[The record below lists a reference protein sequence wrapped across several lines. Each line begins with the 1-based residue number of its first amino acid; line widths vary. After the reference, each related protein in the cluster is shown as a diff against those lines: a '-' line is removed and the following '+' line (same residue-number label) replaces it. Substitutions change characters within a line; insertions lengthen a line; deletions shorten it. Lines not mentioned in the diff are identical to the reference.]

1 MRLALISL
9 ALALLAASGLYTM
22 KDRVQRRE
30 AELRGLEVAIAAE
43 RAALG
48 RLRAEWAMLNQPGR
62 LARLA
67 AAYLELQPALPNQ
80 IVRIDDIPLRLDL
93 ELARRRLTARLP
105 SGGEVPLRLKPA
117 ERLALPGL
125 SAPNLAAA
133 RQQPGSGAR

>member
-62 LARLA
+62 VARLA

-80 IVRIDDIPLRLDL
+80 IVRIEDVPLRLDL
-93 ELARRRLTARLP
+93 ELAKRRLTARLP
-105 SGGEVPLRLKPA
+105 SGGEVPLRLKPT

-125 SAPNLAAA
+125 SAQALAVA
-133 RQQPGSGAR
+133 RQQPRSGAR

>member
-30 AELRGLEVAIAAE
+30 AELRGLEVALAAE

-62 LARLA
+62 VARLA

-125 SAPNLAAA
+125 SGQALAAA
-133 RQQPGSGAR
+133 RQPPRSGAR

>member
-9 ALALLAASGLYTM
+9 ALALLAASGLYTI

-62 LARLA
+62 VARLA
-67 AAYLELQPALPNQ
+67 AVYLELQPALPNQ

>member
-9 ALALLAASGLYTM
+9 ALALLAASGLYTL

-43 RAALG
+43 HAALG

-62 LARLA
+62 VARLA

-93 ELARRRLTARLP
+93 ELAKRRLTARLP
-105 SGGEVPLRLKPA
+105 SGAEVPLRLKPA

-125 SAPNLAAA
+125 SAPTLAAA
-133 RQQPGSGAR
+133 RQQPRSAAR

>member
-9 ALALLAASGLYTM
+9 ALALLAASGLYTL

-43 RAALG
+43 HAA
-48 RLRAEWAMLNQPGR
+48 

-93 ELARRRLTARLP
+93 ELAKRRLPARLP
-105 SGGEVPLRLKPA
+105 SGAEVPLRLKPA

-125 SAPNLAAA
+125 SAPTLAAA
-133 RQQPGSGAR
+133 RQQPRSAAR